1 MDVAGGIY
9 YNGAYVELKENE
21 WSIRMPT
28 KVPSVEVAIER
39 RKVLTVTSYGYLAE
53 ERAYIDK
60 VLNRYLGEVG
70 MPRLMGNLGYC
81 IHELAGNAHKA
92 NLKRIYFQ
100 EKGLDI
106 TDSSDYEL
114 GMQWF
119 KNDVLDRPEHFSA
132 RQREKGLYVKFHFQ
146 VQDDV
151 LKIVIR
157 NNVQL
162 VPAEKE
168 KIRAKFK
175 LAKSAYNLADAYGA
189 AEDYSEGAGLGIVM
203 LNIMLRNM
211 GFRERSFRIYVKN
224 GETISFLS
232 LDVGDL
238 RSIHSPYVGES
249 EMDVEPDTDEIPEN

>member
-1 MDVAGGIY
+1 
-9 YNGAYVELKENE
+9 
-21 WSIRMPT
+21 MPT

-39 RKVLTVTSYGYLAE
+39 SKVLTITSYGYLAE

-70 MPRLMGNLGYC
+70 MHRLMGNLGYC

-106 TDSSDYEL
+106 HDPQDYEL

-119 KNDVLDRPEHFSA
+119 KDDVLDRPEHFSA
-132 RQREKGLYVKFHFQ
+132 RQRENGLYVKFHFH
-146 VQDDV
+146 VQGDV

-157 NNVQL
+157 NNVKL
-162 VPAEKE
+162 VPVEKK

-175 LAKSAYNLADAYGA
+175 LAKRAYNLADAYGA

-211 GFRERSFRIYVKN
+211 GFRDRSFRVYVKD

-238 RSIHSPYVGES
+238 KSIHSPYLEDA
-249 EMDVEPDTDEIPEN
+249 EADVETSLDPG